1 MPRLALAPALLLLAC
16 TSPAAGTDAATD
28 GGSSAESDGAG
39 SIDASGTGATPTT
52 SGGSGTSGGSTSGES
67 GTGGATEASTG
78 VDTTT
83 GGSVA
88 GPRYDEVR
96 QKSAHNSFQRD
107 EALFDQLVYHRIRS
121 LEFDIHVGKT
131 LEPDVAGEWYV
142 YHIDVVDDDASC
154 STLSRC
160 LEQVAALA
168 RVVPEHEVVTVWID
182 LKDGFDAEHRPED
195 LDARL
200 QAAFGGRLWTP
211 GELLAGCPG
220 AGSLQEAVS
229 LPGCDWP
236 ELAALRGRVVVALT
250 GGDLEEPDGALASYL
265 AGDPATRAAFVAP
278 GLADAAA
285 IADHG
290 EAVIFNLSVDEVA
303 LAEPV
308 RAANLVSRVWV
319 LDDEAGWT
327 EAAQAGAH
335 HLATNKINA
344 AVDPWATT
352 AGAAGWPFTCIDGCD
367 APATEVAAIVAVD
380 VDSGDLWEASDSA
393 VFAHAPAVPGEVTL
407 TAAIATMS
415 SHVEPW
421 AKACVGARVG
431 VAADAPYLAV
441 CRPAD
446 DHPPSVQLRAVAGG
460 STEGIELAGID
471 GLSAETPAFV
481 RIERAGACVRGFG
494 SADGLAW
501 AKIAEHCF
509 AQTPTHLGL
518 LASSHGAG
526 ALRHLFVGVTAL
538 PGGPIGAGDLTVV
551 GLGSGAGAVQDGL
564 AP

>member
-1 MPRLALAPALLLLAC
+1 MPRLAFAPALLLLAC
-16 TSPAAGTDAATD
+16 TSPAAGGATE
-28 GGSSAESDGAG
+28 GSSGAESDSAG
-39 SIDASGTGATPTT
+39 SIDASSSGATPTT
-52 SGGSGTSGGSTSGES
+52 SSGGGTSGAVTSGEG
-67 GTGGATEASTG
+67 GTGGETGASTG
-78 VDTTT
+78 ADTTT
-83 GGSVA
+83 GGPA
-88 GPRYDEVR
+88 PGPRYDEVR

-131 LEPDVAGEWYV
+131 LEPDVAGDWYV
-142 YHIDVVDDDASC
+142 YHVDVVDDDTSC
-154 STLSRC
+154 ATLSRC

-168 RVVPEHEVVTVWID
+168 RVVPEHEVVTLWLD

-220 AGSLQEAVS
+220 AGTLQEALT

-250 GGDLEEPDGALASYL
+250 GGDLEDPSGALASYL

-285 IADHG
+285 IAERG

-319 LDDEAGWT
+319 LDDEAAWT

-335 HLATNKINA
+335 HLASNKVNA
-344 AVDPWATT
+344 TVDPWAST

-367 APATEVAAIVAVD
+367 APASEVAAIVAAD
-380 VDSGDLWEASDSA
+380 VDSGDLWGESDEA
-393 VFAHAPAVPGEVTL
+393 VFAHMPVVAGDVTI
-407 TAAIATMS
+407 TAAIAMMS

-446 DHPPSVQLRAVAGG
+446 DHPLSVQLRAVAGG
-460 STEGIELAGID
+460 STEGIDLAPVD

-481 RIERAGACVRGFG
+481 RLERAGTCVRGLG

-509 AQTPTHLGL
+509 AQTPMHLGL

-526 ALRHLFVGVTAL
+526 ALRHLYVGVAAQ
-538 PGGPIGAGDLTVV
+538 PGGPIGAGELTVV
-551 GLGSGAGAVQDGL
+551 PLGAGAGAVQDGL